1 MNKSKLQNARVKKG
15 FSQSQLAKASNVP
28 IKTIQRFEQQ
38 PNQIDGTKL
47 NTLCDLSLA
56 LDCTIGDIIEGAE
69 LKEKYKEVR

>member
-1 MNKSKLQNARVKKG
+1 MKSNLQNARVKKG
-15 FSQSQLAKASNVP
+15 FSQSQLAKASKVP

-47 NTLCDLSLA
+47 NTLCNLSSA

-69 LKEKYKEVR
+69 LKVKYSKVR

>member
-1 MNKSKLQNARVKKG
+1 MKSKLAILRNERG
-15 FSQSQLAKASNVP
+15 LSQSQLAKASKVP

-47 NTLCDLSLA
+47 NTLCGLSLA

-69 LKEKYKEVR
+69 LKEKFKKVKG

>member
-1 MNKSKLQNARVKKG
+1 MKSKLQDARIKKG
-15 FSQSQLAKASNVP
+15 FSQSQLAKASKVP

-47 NTLCDLSLA
+47 KTLCGLSSA

-69 LKEKYKEVR
+69 LKAKYDLCK